1 MGPMRKE
8 YNEIQAD
15 LRAFDR
21 VKTVM
26 QGAVGESFDI
36 MEQKLVEEW
45 ANLAPHVNEAQ
56 NRYYA
61 SKRRIQSLRD
71 LFDDG
76 FFSLHDRDLLADLRD
91 KAQKEFKLRES
102 IWNDL

>member
-8 YNEIQAD
+8 YNEIQAN

-26 QGAVGESFDI
+26 QGAVDESFDI
-36 MEQKLVEEW
+36 MGQKLHEKWSEII
-45 ANLAPHVNEAQ
+45 PHVNEAQ

-61 SKRRIQSLRD
+61 SKRRAQSLRE
-71 LFDDG
+71 LFNDG
-76 FFSLHDRDLLADLRD
+76 FFSLHDRDLIADLRD
-91 KAQKEFKLRES
+91 KAQKEFDKS
-102 IWNDL
+102 NKIWNDL